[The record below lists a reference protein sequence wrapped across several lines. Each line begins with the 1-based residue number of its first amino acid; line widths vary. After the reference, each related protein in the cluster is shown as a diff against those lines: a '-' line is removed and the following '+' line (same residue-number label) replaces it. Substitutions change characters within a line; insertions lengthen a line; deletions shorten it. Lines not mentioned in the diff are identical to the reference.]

1 MIDCLKYFPEIN
13 TSYRTE
19 KKIIFDHDVKIWF
32 QKLQK
37 LKKLNIFFQNELLRV
52 YIMILKISHVF
63 GTLTRVSYLDLN

>member
-37 LKKLNIFFQNELLRV
+37 LKKI
-52 YIMILKISHVF
+52 K
-63 GTLTRVSYLDLN
+63 YLFPKRI